1 MLFKP
6 KISKRPSR
14 AVTPQRLMMQN
25 GSNHPCPNRSS
36 AVKSVKYQQRGGF
49 LTRRH
54 PGLFVIAIT
63 GSIGV
68 VIMVLAGPL
77 PLSFRHQDDPVNE
90 RVHQDKHVGD
100 CVEEAKV
107 ETLAGVNRGGGGRH
121 FAQQNRLPRVGVLL
135 VEVGV
140 VEMGEAPALDASQ
153 LPCVKNLRPRNS
165 QRR

>member
-36 AVKSVKYQQRGGF
+36 AVKSVKYQQWGGF

-54 PGLFVIAIT
+54 PRLFVIAIMF
-63 GSIGV
+63 SIVV

-77 PLSFRHQDDPVNE
+77 PLSFRHQDNPVNE
-90 RVHQDKHVGD
+90 RVHQDKNVGY

-107 ETLAGVNRGGGGRH
+107 ETLAGVNRRGGGRH
-121 FAQQNRLPRVGVLL
+121 FVEKNRLPRVVVPL

-140 VEMGEAPALDASQ
+140 VEMGEAPALHWSQ
-153 LPCVKNLRPRNS
+153 LLHQNLHPANS